1 MGQPKS
7 NISLKLTRWPQT
19 RIPTAMNDTN
29 RPTAA
34 RAVSAWLR
42 ANGRSQG
49 DLARALDVTPAAVS
63 KWLRGYQLPPV
74 WVRVALSRITDGD
87 VPASMW
93 MPEDQRERIGAA
105 AARFMDAHGAADRGS
120 K

>member
-1 MGQPKS
+1 
-7 NISLKLTRWPQT
+7 
-19 RIPTAMNDTN
+19 
-29 RPTAA
+29 
-34 RAVSAWLR
+34 
-42 ANGRSQG
+42 
-49 DLARALDVTPAAVS
+49 
-63 KWLRGYQLPPV
+63 
-74 WVRVALSRITDGD
+74 VRVALSRITDGD